1 MSVKEGHRHT
11 PWRKVIGFFH
21 AFRKTGM
28 PDERPPVPVDV
39 PEKMKYWAFISLG
52 SLMIVL
58 AFLFNSPQEIWAGS
72 IVILTS
78 SANLLTDYFQL
89 ANIGATFLN
98 VGLMTF
104 LSLAIVRFNK
114 VKITGSVMAAIFTVA
129 GFSFFGKNLFNSIPI
144 MLGVYLYAKV
154 SGHPYNR
161 FLLQALFGTAL
172 SPLVSEFAFNL
183 QLPVLSS
190 LLLGIF
196 AGVLA
201 GFLLPPLSI
210 HFLRFHQGFNLYN
223 IGFTAGI
230 IGMFFLAVL
239 RGFGIQIE
247 TVSVLSSGNNTA
259 FSVMLYGLFLYLM
272 VFGLSLNHWR
282 VKGLGSLMKL
292 PGTLATDFVTL
303 SGMGVTLINMALLGF
318 LATTYVL
325 LIGGE
330 LNGPVIGGVFTVVG
344 FGAFGKHIK
353 NVIPVLLGVFLVKLV
368 DVNAPRDTI
377 PILGALF
384 GTTLAPIA
392 GRYGILAGIAA
403 GALHMFMVG
412 NLSYLHAGMNLYN
425 NGFSGG
431 FVAAALIPLFDAI
444 EQIRLSRASGKMR
457 EKNGS

>member
-1 MSVKEGHRHT
+1 MKAGDNHQHT
-11 PWRKVIGFFH
+11 PWKKIFGFSGIP
-21 AFRKTGM
+21 AEAGM
-28 PDERPPVPVDV
+28 PDARPPAAEDV
-39 PEKMKYWAFISLG
+39 PEKWKYWTFASFG
-52 SLMIVL
+52 VLMIVL
-58 AFLFNSPQEIWAGS
+58 AFFFNSPREIWAGS
-72 IVILTS
+72 IVIATS

-89 ANIGATFLN
+89 ANIGATLVN

-104 LSLAIVRFNK
+104 LSLAVVRFNK
-114 VKITGSVMAAIFTVA
+114 VKITGSVIAAVCTVA

-144 MLGVYLYAKV
+144 MLGVYLYARV
-154 SGHPYNR
+154 SGHAYNR
-161 FLLQALFGTAL
+161 FLLQTLFGTAL

-183 QLPVLSS
+183 SLPVLPS
-190 LLLGIF
+190 LFLGIF
-196 AGVLA
+196 AGMLA
-201 GFLLPPLSI
+201 GFLLPPLSM

-247 TVSVLSSGNNTA
+247 TVSVLSSGNNPA
-259 FSVMLYGLFLYLM
+259 FSVMLYGLFLYLLL
-272 VFGLSLNHWR
+272 FGLSVNRWR
-282 VKGLGSLMKL
+282 FKGLGSLMKL
-292 PGTLATDFVTL
+292 PGTLVTDFVIL

-325 LIGGE
+325 LLGGE

-344 FGAFGKHIK
+344 FGAFGKHAK
-353 NVIPVLLGVFLVKLV
+353 NVIPVLAGVLMVKLV
-368 DVNAPRDTI
+368 DVHVPSSTI
-377 PILGALF
+377 SLLGALF

-392 GRYGILAGIAA
+392 GRYGVLAGVAA

-431 FVAAALIPLFDAI
+431 FVAAALSPLFDAI
-444 EQIRLSRASGKMR
+444 GQIRASRGNHSKEGK
-457 EKNGS
+457 EVS

>member
-1 MSVKEGHRHT
+1 MKAGDDHRRT
-11 PWRKVIGFFH
+11 PFTKVFGFLG
-21 AFRKTGM
+21 APLNAGS
-28 PDERPPVPVDV
+28 PEDRPPAPEDV
-39 PEKMKYWAFISLG
+39 PERWKYGAFASFG
-52 SLMIVL
+52 VLMIVL
-58 AFLFNSPQEIWAGS
+58 AFFFNSPYEIWTGS
-72 IVILTS
+72 LVILTS

-89 ANIGATFLN
+89 ANIGATLAN
-98 VGLMTF
+98 VGVMTF
-104 LSLAIVRFNK
+104 LSLAVVRLNK
-114 VKITGSVMAAIFTVA
+114 VKITGSVIAAVCTVA

-144 MLGVYLYAKV
+144 MLGVYLYARV
-154 SGHPYNR
+154 SGHAYNR

-183 QLPVLSS
+183 ALPVLPS
-190 LLLGIF
+190 LLLGVS
-196 AGVLA
+196 AGALA
-201 GFLLPPLSI
+201 GFLLPPLSM

-230 IGMFFLAVL
+230 VGMFFLAVL

-247 TVSVLSSGNNTA
+247 TVSVLSSGNNPA
-259 FSVMLYGLFLYLM
+259 FSVMLYGLFLYLLL
-272 VFGLSLNHWR
+272 FGLAANRWR
-282 VKGLGSLMKL
+282 FKGLGNLMKL

-325 LIGGE
+325 LLGGE

-344 FGAFGKHIK
+344 FGAFGKHVK
-353 NVIPVLLGVFLVKLV
+353 NVVPVLAGVFLVKIV
-368 DVNAPRDTI
+368 DVNVPSSTI
-377 PILGALF
+377 SLLGALF

-392 GRYGILAGIAA
+392 GRYGILAGITA

-431 FVAAALIPLFDAI
+431 FVAAALSPLFDAI
-444 EQIRLSRASGKMR
+444 GQIRTSRRNRLAD
-457 EKNGS
+457 EKDVS